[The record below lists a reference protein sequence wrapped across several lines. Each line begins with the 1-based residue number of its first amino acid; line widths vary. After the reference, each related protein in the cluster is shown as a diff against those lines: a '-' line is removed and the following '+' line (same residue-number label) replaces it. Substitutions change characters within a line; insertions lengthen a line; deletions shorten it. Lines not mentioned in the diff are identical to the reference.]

1 MKGLA
6 TNFLIKVSKIFVSFD
21 GYFEKRHFKVK
32 LGYSGYFWPKFGKNG
47 FLLFQHLVTLSAR
60 TNKKAIEVALKSV
73 RRW

>member
-47 FLLFQHLVTLSAR
+47 FLFKLAKLTVNTDKTIVFYVFF
-60 TNKKAIEVALKSV
+60 
-73 RRW
+73 